1 MAIPRRKK
9 NTLSNRQIV
18 MIIAQDNQSNG
29 TCTCVRVY
37 LCKCVRAFASAQP
50 MIEVISGNFGSISP
64 ARWSAHEFTFWC
76 PTPKVCNINS
86 VAGRAA
92 AAAKNNV
99 VFARALP
106 NFLAYLWA
114 YSAAQE
120 GGSLRLFCLIRASE
134 RVGNEIFI
142 EGYGFFFLDFFCS
155 CC

>member
-1 MAIPRRKK
+1 MENSCSGTSKARNFSTAKKKHTQTSCPWMAIPRRKK

-37 LCKCVRAFASAQP
+37 VCKCVRAFASAQP

-86 VAGRAA
+86 VAGRAVA
-92 AAAKNNV
+92 AGKKQCCFCTC
-99 VFARALP
+99 FAQFFGLP
-106 NFLAYLWA
+106 L
-114 YSAAQE
+114 
-120 GGSLRLFCLIRASE
+120 G
-134 RVGNEIFI
+134 V
-142 EGYGFFFLDFFCS
+142 
-155 CC
+155 